1 MLESHQG
8 QATDSSGLR
17 MDHFAV
23 ASILEENE
31 RTNDERTNGAR
42 DQLDNEHSQSPEQVR
57 INSTSQVQ

>member
-1 MLESHQG
+1 
-8 QATDSSGLR
+8 

-31 RTNDERTNGAR
+31 RTNGRTNGAR